1 MNIGRIFANAIA
13 RRVAYVLVA
22 AVVAWL
28 GIGSARASS
37 YSDMGTAYAACMAD
51 RAAAIAAGTA
61 RAGNTCTRTPS
72 QGTQTGWNCSLIA
85 RSSGTPRACRYFIT
99 NPRSNDT
106 FYTFP
111 GTATC
116 ATRADEYGWQ
126 APGGTA
132 AGSVCSQ
139 GCAYDY
145 VLDVAGNFYAPNGNW
160 CDTSQS
166 EEPVLDTDQDG
177 VPDDLD
183 AFPADPN
190 ESQDS
195 DGDGIGDN
203 ADFAPDDPTN
213 GDDKSAPDEDN
224 GERDNIATGGGDCN
238 APPQCSGDGIQC
250 AQLYQLWRLNCKSAT
265 VTGDPTVCAAAYTC
279 NGDSVQCAQ
288 VALLRKNACEGVTSG
303 DGSFGAGDKA
313 NLQAIKDA
321 ITGEGE
327 SLADVEVPWSEAGEG
342 VEPWESG
349 LGGGSCPAPISQT
362 VEIAGYSASFE
373 LSFDPMC
380 QFAAYIKAIVMAM
393 AAVTSAYILAGV
405 RR

>member
-22 AVVAWL
+22 AALVWL
-28 GIGSARASS
+28 GLNDARAETYPDQGS
-37 YSDMGTAYAACMAD
+37 AYAAC
-51 RAAAIAAGTA
+51 RAHRAQAAINAGW
-61 RAGNTCTRTPS
+61 GENTGQCAPS
-72 QGTQTGWNCSLIA
+72 TTYYSCYALDVWANS
-85 RSSGTPRACRYFIT
+85 RACRYIAGAGG
-99 NPRSNDT
+99 NPADGGYSWPANKLCSNRD
-106 FYTFP
+106 
-111 GTATC
+111 
-116 ATRADEYGWQ
+116 DEYGWS
-126 APGGTA
+126 APGGG
-132 AGSVCSQ
+132 AGGVVCNG

-145 VLDVAGNFYAPNGNW
+145 VLDVAGNFYSPNGAT
-160 CDTSQS
+160 CTEQ
-166 EEPVLDTDQDG
+166 EIPPPELDTDGDG

-183 AFPADPN
+183 AFPNDPN
-190 ESQDS
+190 ESADS

-213 GDDKSAPDEDN
+213 GDDKSAPGEDN

-321 ITGEGE
+321 ITGDGE
-327 SLADVEVPWSEAGEG
+327 ALVDPEVPWSEAVSGEG
-342 VEPWESG
+342 ESWSSG
-349 LGGGSCPAPISQT
+349 LGGGSCPAPIADT
-362 VEIAGYSASFE
+362 VTVAGYSATIEFSFGPLCE
-373 LSFDPMC
+373 
-380 QFAAYIKAIVMAM
+380 FAIYLQAVVLAM
-393 AAVTSAYILAGV
+393 ASVLSGYIIAGV
-405 RR
+405 RK